1 MTDLGL
7 VTVGFITLTTILVV
21 NTISDEYE
29 FSRKQ
34 ACVLVIVLMT
44 LIIIASAV
52 IFS

>member
-1 MTDLGL
+1 MADLGL